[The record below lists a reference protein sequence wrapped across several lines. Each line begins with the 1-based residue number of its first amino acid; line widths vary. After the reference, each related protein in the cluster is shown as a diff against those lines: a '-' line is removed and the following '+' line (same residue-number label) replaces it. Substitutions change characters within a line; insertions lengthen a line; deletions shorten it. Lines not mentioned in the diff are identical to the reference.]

1 VTTASNFT
9 AINGDIW
16 LQLSH
21 TSSGAAAALDKLS
34 SSTSITLDRILL
46 VVLRSVGR
54 RDTTSAAVTF
64 NTRVMAVLCARS
76 SAIVLPPENIT
87 SAYYIK

>member
-1 VTTASNFT
+1 MITASNSIT
-9 AINGDIW
+9 VNGDVR
-16 LQLSH
+16 LQSSR
-21 TSSGAAAALDKLS
+21 TSSGVTAALDKLS
-34 SSTSITLDRILL
+34 SSTSITLDRMLL

-76 SAIVLPPENIT
+76 SALVLPPENIT
-87 SAYYIK
+87 SAY